1 MTDLFETPELMPANL
16 QAIVDKYAH
25 ADNSYEMCG
34 AMLVECKAIGYTF
47 DFYLD
52 AMPYN
57 LRPIENNH
65 EKQATN

>member
-1 MTDLFETPELMPANL
+1 MTDLFETPELMPDNL

-25 ADNSYEMCG
+25 ADNSYEMCR
-34 AMLVECKAIGYTF
+34 AMLIECMAIGYTF

-57 LRPIENNH
+57 LRPI
-65 EKQATN
+65 KK